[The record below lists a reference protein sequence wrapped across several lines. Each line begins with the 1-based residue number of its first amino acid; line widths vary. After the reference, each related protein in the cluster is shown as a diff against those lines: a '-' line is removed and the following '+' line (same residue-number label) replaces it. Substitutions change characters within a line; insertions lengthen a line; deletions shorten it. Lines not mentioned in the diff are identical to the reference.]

1 MMAANRVSLE
11 RARRNRE
18 DFEREALPQIDL
30 LYRYALRFAND
41 SSQAEDWVQD
51 AFLKAYRGWHS
62 YRQGTNIR
70 AWLLTIL
77 RNTIV
82 SQARRTRRVESVDF
96 ADAERYS
103 LYEQLQETDP
113 EGRFFDTLI
122 SNKVVDAVARLPAKL
137 REAVVLSDV
146 EGLSYAEVADAL
158 RVPVGTVK
166 SRLFRGRRALQ
177 AELYEYAVRSGGI
190 SGNGGGTASLSREG
204 A

>member
-1 MMAANRVSLE
+1 MVVE
-11 RARRNRE
+11 RARVNRARRKRE
-18 DFEREALPQIDL
+18 EFEREALPQIDL

-62 YRQGTNIR
+62 YELGTNIR

-82 SQARRTRRVESVDF
+82 SQRRRTRRLESVDF
-96 ADAERYS
+96 SDAERYS

-113 EGRFFDTLI
+113 EGRFFEEMVSD
-122 SNKVVDAVARLPAKL
+122 KVINAVAHLPEKL

-146 EGLSYAEVADAL
+146 EGLSYAEVAEVL

-166 SRLFRGRRALQ
+166 SRLFRGRRVLQ
-177 AELYEYAVRSGGI
+177 AELYEYAVETGGI
-190 SGNGGGTASLSREG
+190 SGNGDRQAG
-204 A
+204 